1 MTYLPCFPFHIM
13 IVEFIVVLIDEVNK
27 VDDYIYFRIIK
38 HFSGMECY
46 LYAQP
51 LNLNTEQ
58 DRPSL
63 ESSSYLNVTLRFLG
77 PWDPW
82 TLGLLDL
89 LPPPFSSSYSPPLA
103 WFGMVL
109 VLFGMGGVSCDL

>member
-1 MTYLPCFPFHIM
+1 MT
-13 IVEFIVVLIDEVNK
+13 VEFIVLLIDEVNK

-58 DRPSL
+58 DGPSL
-63 ESSSYLNVTLRFLG
+63 ESSSYLNVSLG
-77 PWDPW
+77 YLSPWNPW
-82 TLGLLDL
+82 TLE
-89 LPPPFSSSYSPPLA
+89 P
-103 WFGMVL
+103 L
-109 VLFGMGGVSCDL
+109 VLGTPPNC